1 MEQVT
6 YIANFT
12 KRMTAYL
19 IDFSIIITFILLCAF
34 SLMGW
39 IQKVILIGG
48 LYLFIF
54 IVPCLNQGRSIGK
67 LIYKLQTTNLNN
79 EPLNWWQTHLREI
92 IKYSLFIFTF
102 GLSHV
107 VSFFMCSERRDHRAI
122 HDLLFKTIV
131 IDKCPTINH
140 HEVDRFAEED
150 YYQNYHTQQK
160 IR

>member
-39 IQKVILIGG
+39 IQKAILLSG
-48 LYLFIF
+48 LYLFI
-54 IVPCLNQGRSIGK
+54 CLIPTLTQGRSIGK

-79 EPLNWWQTHLREI
+79 EQLNWWQIHLREI
-92 IKYSLFIFTF
+92 IKYLLFILTF
-102 GLSHV
+102 GFSHV

-122 HDLLFKTIV
+122 HDLIFKTLV
-131 IDKCPTINH
+131 IDKCPTIYH
-140 HEVDRFAEED
+140 HEADRFAEDD

>member
-6 YIANFT
+6 YTANFT

-19 IDFSIIITFILLCAF
+19 IDFSILIAFILLCAF

-39 IQKVILIGG
+39 IQKIILLSG
-48 LYLFIF
+48 LYFLIF
-54 IVPCLNQGRSIGK
+54 MIPSLTKGRSIGK
-67 LIYKLQTTNLNN
+67 LIYKLQTANLNN
-79 EPLNWWQTHLREI
+79 ESLNFWQLHVREL
-92 IKYSLFIFTF
+92 IKYLLFIATF
-102 GLSHV
+102 GFSHV

-122 HDLLFKTIV
+122 HDLIVKTLV
-131 IDKCPTINH
+131 IDQCPTIH
-140 HEVDRFAEED
+140 LYEADRFAEDD